1 MIKYPILVA
10 CWVNWGLHRVPD
22 LKHYIH
28 QNVAAERFLLELC
41 RTRLVKVQLV
51 LWNSKVMEKV
61 PSEKHFSGSQSD
73 VGTCTR
79 IIVSSPEVLVTVLIL
94 SS

>member
-10 CWVNWGLHRVPD
+10 CWVNLGLHRVPD

-41 RTRLVKVQLV
+41 QTRLAKVELV
-51 LWNSKVMEKV
+51 LWKLMEKV
-61 PSEKHFSGSQSD
+61 SSEKHLSGSQSD

-79 IIVSSPEVLVTVLIL
+79 IIVSSPGVLVTVLIL